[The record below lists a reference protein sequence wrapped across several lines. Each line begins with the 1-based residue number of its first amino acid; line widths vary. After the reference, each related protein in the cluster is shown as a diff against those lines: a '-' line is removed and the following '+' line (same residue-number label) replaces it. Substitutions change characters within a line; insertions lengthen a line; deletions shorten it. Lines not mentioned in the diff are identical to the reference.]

1 MKRSRGYLAETRR
14 PVYSAALV
22 FPFLCVYHA
31 GTILVG
37 GTHINGADALIIRI
51 LGALGVFSVY
61 ASALVLAAALAAW
74 QWRTRAPGRIRPRL
88 LALSLLE
95 STCFA
100 LVLLAAFGWLGPR
113 LPLALSDPAPGLRDF
128 ILYCGAGVYEEFL
141 FRWILL
147 GALIWLF
154 RRILPGGNT
163 AATAAAALSA
173 ALIFAAFHYVGPGGI
188 PLTPGSFALRAVGG
202 LYFGLIFIM
211 RGFGLAAASHA
222 IYDIVLGIVAQ

>member
-1 MKRSRGYLAETRR
+1 MKKYRGYLRETRR

-22 FPFLCVYHA
+22 FPFLLVYHA
-31 GTILVG
+31 GTLLVG
-37 GTHINGADALIIRI
+37 GTHINGADALIIRL

-74 QWRTRAPGRIRPRL
+74 QWRTRAPGRIRARL

-95 STCFA
+95 SAFFA

-113 LPLALSDPAPGLRDF
+113 LPLALSDPAPVLRDF

-141 FRWILL
+141 FRWLL
-147 GALIWLF
+147 VGFLLWLF
-154 RRILPGGNT
+154 RRILPGGHA
-163 AATAAAALSA
+163 AATAGAVLSA
-173 ALIFAAFHYVGPGGI
+173 ALIFAAFHYIGPGGD
-188 PLTPGSFALRAVGG
+188 PFSPGSFALRAAGG
-202 LYFGLIFIM
+202 LYFGLIFIA

-222 IYDIVLGIVAQ
+222 LYDIFLGLAAR